1 MKKKEK
7 LFNENGKD
15 IFEFNFGF
23 NFPKATWK
31 MLERIDTRTKKNG
44 KQRKLTKKRKHYEEK
59 KIKLKESKVL

>member
-44 KQRKLTKKRKHYEEK
+44 KQRIELNKTKK
-59 KIKLKESKVL
+59 

>member
-23 NFPKATWK
+23 NFPQATWK
-31 MLERIDTRTKKNG
+31 MLGRTDNRYIKKTDDKNKRLLNKKN
-44 KQRKLTKKRKHYEEK
+44 K
-59 KIKLKESKVL
+59 